1 MKIKTG
7 TYQEQISFGITA
19 TNFYG
24 EYKALIFDLGVWYI
38 EFIFKDY
45 E

>member
-1 MKIKTG
+1 MKIRTG
-7 TYQEQISFGITA
+7 TYQQQISFGVLIV
-19 TNFYG
+19 NFHNA
-24 EYKALIFDLGVWYI
+24 YKALILDLGVWYV